1 MNDTKNSERPASTN
15 ATSTNGHVEAA
26 SPESINPV
34 TGNDGSESSEAQPS
48 IQETPDPLETARAEA
63 ARYKDQALRALAD
76 FDNFRKRTRRE
87 LDDAKKQGKDEVI
100 REFLP
105 VFDNV
110 ERAILTSNTA
120 TDVAAV
126 VSGLQMVLRQLSEA
140 LLKQNI
146 TRVPGAGQQFDP
158 QVHEAIQQM
167 ETDDHLPGT
176 ILAEVQPGY
185 LHGDKLLRAAMVV
198 VAKGRSTDA

>member
-1 MNDTKNSERPASTN
+1 MNDTKNSEFP
-15 ATSTNGHVEAA
+15 TSTNGQVEAA
-26 SPESINPV
+26 SPESVSP
-34 TGNDGSESSEAQPS
+34 TPGNDGVESSEAQPS
-48 IQETPDPLETARAEA
+48 TQETPDPLETARAEA
-63 ARYKDQALRALAD
+63 AKYKDQALRALAD

-87 LDDAKKQGKDEVI
+87 LDDAKKQGKDEVV

-110 ERAILTSNTA
+110 ERAILTSSTA

-126 VSGLQMVLRQLSEA
+126 VSGLQMVLRQLSET

-146 TRVPGAGQQFDP
+146 TRVAGVGQQFDP